1 MVEVVE
7 AITIMLAQIQVDLV
21 VELEEEVRLTYI
33 MDITQQLPPQFLQQ
47 FLSQPHIH

>member
-7 AITIMLAQIQVDLV
+7 ELIIMLAQIQVDLV
-21 VELEEEVRLTYI
+21 VELEEEVRLTHI
-33 MDITQQLPPQFLQQ
+33 MDTIQQLPPQFSQQ